1 MRTSRL
7 HFFLLDGYQDLI
19 AGLLSCLMHSGWMM
33 IIAYF
38 MAVCAGNRSSCANS
52 CYDNWIGLQFPSASV
67 GWHGTAAWGTAL
79 LLNIHGGFV
88 FWGKKFPPWL
98 IPGSIVTLWVHF
110 HLLILQWIYTVKNF
124 GIDHTL
130 PNKWC
135 LIVMP
140 FSVGVVSHKAKD
152 NLWFSWSS

>member
-1 MRTSRL
+1 MIYSWEISMRTSRL

-98 IPGSIVTLWVHF
+98 IPGSIVSTLSSPHS
-110 HLLILQWIYTVKNF
+110 
-124 GIDHTL
+124 
-130 PNKWC
+130 
-135 LIVMP
+135 
-140 FSVGVVSHKAKD
+140 SVDLYCKKLWNWSH
-152 NLWFSWSS
+152 SSK